1 VRVRR
6 GLVSAIALLALA
18 PSATAAHR
26 TLAVQATP
34 TEGAAPLT
42 VTFTAPTPVNW
53 DFGDGSFGSG
63 QKVEHTYGAG
73 RWIVTW
79 TNGGDLGAVSITAH
93 GIELTGPTR
102 VRYRHRATFRG
113 QLIPAEG
120 SVTVQISDGDSALR
134 TTSKA
139 DGSFAVRARI
149 LRGGGW
155 TAATDLV
162 SSQAHDLAVIPQ
174 LRTGLLGSGARD
186 SRFVFAASLR
196 PRGAG
201 EIDVQ
206 IHRGDNV
213 LVDRTFDSPLRI
225 GLDTRRLTTYVIRAQ
240 VRPNEGFTSAVHVLR
255 AHVVLPRLAFGA
267 SGITVAQLGSRLR
280 ALHYATPF
288 TTTFDSRLLD
298 SVYAFEK
305 VQGLPR
311 TGRVDAAFWRRLAD
325 PRLAVPRYANPG
337 DHIEID
343 KPHQVLY
350 VVRGSR
356 VALIIPVSTAGIAG
370 RFTPTGRFA
379 IYRKV
384 LGFDPSPLGTLFDPM
399 YFTDGY
405 AIHGN
410 PSVPPYP
417 ASHGCVRVPMWIAPY
432 LYATNPYGET
442 VYVY

>member
-1 VRVRR
+1 VRR

-42 VTFTAPTPVNW
+42 VTFTAPAPASW
-53 DFGDGSFGSG
+53 DFGDGTFGSG
-63 QKVEHTYGAG
+63 QMVEHTYSAG
-73 RWIVTW
+73 RWIAGW
-79 TNGGDLGAVSITAH
+79 TAGGDSGSIPITAH
-93 GIELTGPTR
+93 GIELTGPAR

-113 QLIPAEG
+113 RLIPGEAG
-120 SVTVQISDGDSALR
+120 VAVQISGGDTTVHA
-134 TTSKA
+134 TSKA
-139 DGSFAVRARI
+139 DGSFVAKARI
-149 LRGGGW
+149 LGGGSW
-155 TAATDLV
+155 TAATGVV
-162 SSQAHDLAVIPQ
+162 SSPPLDVAAIPQ
-174 LRTGLLGSGARD
+174 LRTGLLGSGARG

-201 EIDVQ
+201 VIDVQ
-206 IHRGDNV
+206 IRRGDDL
-213 LVDRTFDSPLRI
+213 LVDRTFDGPVRI
-225 GLDTRRLTTYVIRAQ
+225 RLDSRRLTTYVIRAA
-240 VRPNEGFTSAVHVLR
+240 VHPNEGFTSAIHVLR
-255 AHVVLPRLAFGA
+255 AHVVFPRLAFGA

-280 ALHYATPF
+280 TLHYATPF
-288 TTTFDSRLLD
+288 TATFDSRLLD
-298 SVYAFEK
+298 SVYAFQK

-325 PRLAVPRYANPG
+325 PRLAVPRYASPA

-350 VVRGSR
+350 VVRDSR
-356 VALIIPVSTAGIAG
+356 VALIVPVSTAGIAG